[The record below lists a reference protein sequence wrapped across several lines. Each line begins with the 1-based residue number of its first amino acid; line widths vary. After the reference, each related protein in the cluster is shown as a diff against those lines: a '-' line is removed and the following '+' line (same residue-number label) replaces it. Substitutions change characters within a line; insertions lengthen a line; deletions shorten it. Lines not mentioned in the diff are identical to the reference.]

1 MVASEACYIIT
12 IMIVKISLAIFFIRI
27 IVKRCHLIFVYV
39 TVGVNI
45 ISSASAF
52 VYCFFRCGPRLDQ
65 YVMNQLM
72 NNCASREFDLFM
84 AYQQGM

>member
-1 MVASEACYIIT
+1 
-12 IMIVKISLAIFFIRI
+12 MIVKISLAIFFLRI
-27 IVKRCHLIFVYV
+27 MVKRCHFILVYV

-52 VYCFFRCGPRLDQ
+52 FYCFFRCGPSLEK
-65 YVMNQLM
+65 YAMNQLI
-72 NNCASREFDLFM
+72 NECASRDLDLFM